1 MLDLDL
7 NHSNTASDTISIL
20 VVDDGYDDIISLI
33 KQSLEA
39 DGFKVFCFTNSVAA
53 LEPSITT

>member
-39 DGFKVFCFTNSVAA
+39 DGFKVFSFTNSVAA

>member
-1 MLDLDL
+1 MDL